1 MKQVRLLP
9 FGTYEPRYNMAL
21 DAVLLRRAGSGQS
34 PPTLRFY
41 QWSRPTLSFGRSQRS
56 LMDNLELHSGPEAF
70 DVVVRPTGGAVAVHG
85 RDLSYALATPF
96 PCRFLPPRP
105 KACYGTIHGAWAEAL
120 RRLGYEVEC
129 LPAGQRGNYREKI
142 YCGLTL
148 SAYDI
153 VSGRR
158 KVVGSAQRLS
168 LGALLQH
175 GFVLLDENFGWVR
188 RLLGATGED
197 LAQASV
203 PLSDLRPPGHRVD
216 LEPLRR
222 ALIDALETALGVE
235 FYEAPLMAE
244 EEQAV
249 EKAAAETLE

>member
-1 MKQVRLLP
+1 MNHVRVLP
-9 FGTYEPRYNMAL
+9 FGTFEPRYNMAL
-21 DAVLLRRAGSGQS
+21 DAVLLRRAASGQS

-56 LMDNLELHSGPEAF
+56 LMDDLEPHSGPETF
-70 DVVVRPTGGAVAVHG
+70 DVVLRPTGGAVAVHG

-96 PCRFLPPRP
+96 PCSFLPPRP
-105 KACYGTIHGAWAEAL
+105 KACYGAIHGAWAEAL

-129 LPAGQRGNYREKI
+129 LPTGQRGNYREKI
-142 YCGLTL
+142 YCSLTL

-168 LGALLQH
+168 SGALLQH
-175 GFVLLDENFGWVR
+175 GFVLLDEDFGWVR
-188 RLLGATGED
+188 RLLGPAGED

-203 PLSDLRPPGHRVD
+203 PLSDLRPPGGRLD
-216 LEPLRR
+216 LEPFRR
-222 ALIDALETALGVE
+222 ALLDALQAALGVE
-235 FYEAPLMAE
+235 FQEAALSSE
-244 EEQAV
+244 EQQAV
-249 EKAAAETLE
+249 EKAAIEPSE